1 MSCLFLSNDV
11 QKLGNH
17 LTEKR
22 NTRHLKLWAPP
33 TSVYS
38 WPQMKTAGKYN
49 PHRYRL
55 AVLWTHRDAK
65 VCRQRAANERRVLL
79 FFFVNRRLPA
89 CRLLSVHL
97 LALRDLRHTPSL
109 RSLIPL
115 NNAGRI
121 RHLPVSL
128 SLCLSLSRLSL
139 FQIQITSAH
148 AKTVQ
153 PGSGSLTGQVWTKCQ
168 LFPVH
173 PRLDTLAG
181 ASERSKGQDD
191 NRQPGVID
199 LPAKYELDPSYS
211 FRFQLYFCNI
221 SVSFLNVTLY
231 KSFIHAGKLNRHDVN
246 CSKFSDF
253 L

>member
-1 MSCLFLSNDV
+1 MSKSSEITWL
-11 QKLGNH
+11 
-17 LTEKR
+17 KR
-22 NTRHLKLWAPP
+22 EIRDTWNSGLR
-33 TSVYS
+33 
-38 WPQMKTAGKYN
+38 
-49 PHRYRL
+49 PHRCTVDPRWKQL
-55 AVLWTHRDAK
+55 VNIILIGIDSLSCERTVMPKSAD
-65 VCRQRAANERRVLL
+65 NEQPMKEECCF

-199 LPAKYELDPSYS
+199 LPAKYELNPSYS
-211 FRFQLYFCNI
+211 FRFYFCNI
-221 SVSFLNVTLY
+221 SVSLLNVTLY